1 MVTLAAP
8 ARVNVNQPNAV
19 TSQVNSTSSAL
30 TYKWALLQGPSGFA
44 LNASTLASAAT
55 LDTANL
61 VVRRG
66 ALAVGL
72 QYTVQLTVT
81 DENGFT
87 GTCVYV
93 RGRASAL
100 EADVCVCRFIFQVLR
115 RPQ

>member
-1 MVTLAAP
+1 VVTLAAP

-30 TYKWALLQGPSGFA
+30 TYKWALLQGPPGFA

-87 GTCVYV
+87 GTCVC
-93 RGRASAL
+93 GRACAL
-100 EADVCVCRFIFQVLR
+100 EADVCVCCFIFQVLHR
-115 RPQ
+115 RQ